1 MSFWDVNFFFGDDK
15 IEQDS
20 VGRSYY
26 GDSKPQELPDLN
38 EEPNFQAYNAN
49 RIPDLNEDPC
59 VEPFYSYE
67 NKQEFGWES
76 QPSYKHEANEVYSE
90 TQNSG
95 HDYYDGGHHGKVV
108 WNTDKEFMSHDELVA
123 WVKSRA
129 VDNGYIVVTA
139 RSKKKGDVV
148 KKVWLVCDRGGEH
161 KAVATCRRS
170 GSKKIGCP
178 FKLVGVYNEKR
189 LVWQL
194 EVRNDEHNHEAA
206 QHLEGHPFVRRLSQ
220 DEQKMVAQLTE
231 QHMDPRNILSTIKK
245 QNPDNVSVIRD
256 IYNAQQKIKNE
267 KKVGTTPMQVLEN
280 LLHSKGYVYYTREDP
295 ATNAVEEVF
304 FCHPKSYTYW
314 RAFPHVLMIDATYKT
329 NMYRIPFVQIV
340 GVTSTHHTFCIAHA
354 FITKEREDNYLWVIQ
369 KLKEM
374 LDKCM
379 EPRVIITDRD
389 LALMNACKLV
399 FPDPIMSSGSDA
411 EGDLA
416 EHPILQFP
424 EGSTAFGR
432 CAKFHTMRIG
442 RQKAIDWDV
451 LTEIGERERA
461 ERWIR
466 EETPWRRLFEMAFQ
480 PSYREVV
487 VEFLSTFTFRPG
499 GVPEV
504 VFSMLRQRHE
514 MSLAEFTVITG
525 LYWEPETVTPLYT
538 AGITEIDDATLRA
551 WWPHIADDPFRGTKA
566 RAKNYGLEHSKYGP
580 YAKKIRTGLYSL
592 IIQRPNS

>member
-26 GDSKPQELPDLN
+26 GDSRPQELPDLN

-59 VEPFYSYE
+59 VESFYSYE

-95 HDYYDGGHHGKVV
+95 HDYYDGGHHV
-108 WNTDKEFMSHDELVA
+108 
-123 WVKSRA
+123 
-129 VDNGYIVVTA
+129 
-139 RSKKKGDVV
+139 
-148 KKVWLVCDRGGEH
+148 
-161 KAVATCRRS
+161 
-170 GSKKIGCP
+170 
-178 FKLVGVYNEKR
+178 
-189 LVWQL
+189 
-194 EVRNDEHNHEAA
+194 
-206 QHLEGHPFVRRLSQ
+206 
-220 DEQKMVAQLTE
+220 
-231 QHMDPRNILSTIKK
+231 
-245 QNPDNVSVIRD
+245 
-256 IYNAQQKIKNE
+256 
-267 KKVGTTPMQVLEN
+267 
-280 LLHSKGYVYYTREDP
+280 
-295 ATNAVEEVF
+295 
-304 FCHPKSYTYW
+304 
-314 RAFPHVLMIDATYKT
+314 
-329 NMYRIPFVQIV
+329 
-340 GVTSTHHTFCIAHA
+340 
-354 FITKEREDNYLWVIQ
+354 
-369 KLKEM
+369 
-374 LDKCM
+374 
-379 EPRVIITDRD
+379 
-389 LALMNACKLV
+389 
-399 FPDPIMSSGSDA
+399 MSSGSDA

-432 CAKFHTMRIG
+432 CAKFRTMRIG

-461 ERWIR
+461 ERWIG
-466 EETPWRRLFEMAFQ
+466 EETLWRRLFELAFQ
-480 PSYREVV
+480 PFYREVV

-514 MSLAEFTVITG
+514 MSLAEFAVITG

-551 WWPHIADDPFRGTKA
+551 WWPHIADDPFKRTKA
-566 RAKNYGLEHSKYGP
+566 RFHSIPALNLHSKH
-580 YAKKIRTGLYSL
+580 R
-592 IIQRPNS
+592 QMRPNQRRANQAPDEGTFVDADEQIKEGESTTLSFDFCFCECEM